1 MLSLLGCLIAIMN
14 DYSCKVY
21 VNLLIITSAG
31 CLECNFIY
39 YLIRAVTQIGA
50 MGPIVFLNFVDNVD
64 GISNVKYSDWFFVYL
79 THQGAS
85 SKQSLIFH

>member
-1 MLSLLGCLIAIMN
+1 
-14 DYSCKVY
+14 
-21 VNLLIITSAG
+21 
-31 CLECNFIY
+31 
-39 YLIRAVTQIGA
+39 

-85 SKQSLIFH
+85 SKQSLIFHWKLSW